1 MHIATEIRTLNKLG
15 VFTHD
20 GHRRANT
27 PSLLNVLCDVLWHG
41 ASRCSE
47 NTATYCMLCERT
59 FTVHRQ
65 QQNNTIKMCS
75 NNKLERFSLKV
86 ATKRLIAIK
95 KVMEKVINYSKVPAQ
110 RYPNKIA
117 KEYM

>member
-1 MHIATEIRTLNKLG
+1 
-15 VFTHD
+15 
-20 GHRRANT
+20 
-27 PSLLNVLCDVLWHG
+27 
-41 ASRCSE
+41 
-47 NTATYCMLCERT
+47 
-59 FTVHRQ
+59 
-65 QQNNTIKMCS
+65 MCS

-95 KVMEKVINYSKVPAQ
+95 KVMQKVINYSKVPAQ